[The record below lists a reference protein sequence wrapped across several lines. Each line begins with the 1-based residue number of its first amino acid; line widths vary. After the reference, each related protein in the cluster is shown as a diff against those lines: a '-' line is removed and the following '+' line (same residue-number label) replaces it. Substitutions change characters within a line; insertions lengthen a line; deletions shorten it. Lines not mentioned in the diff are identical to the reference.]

1 MTTNP
6 RQSDTVCRSCGH
18 LNPSGSSFCRV
29 CGSALEV
36 SSPAVEPTGRQECEP
51 RPPAAP
57 ARHQLFPVE
66 NRAQPSSPPAIVV
79 VLVAIALAAAGV
91 AAVLLVHGSSAA
103 HPRTGMGRA
112 TATTVTQTEPAA
124 SSEDAAEEEPTPVA
138 GSQDPARTAPSD
150 KGGWPGGFT
159 VALASDTTRADA
171 VSASARAR
179 AAGIPSVGIV
189 QSSRYRSLTPGY
201 WFVFSGVY
209 RSAAVARTHV
219 GPAVRAG
226 FSDAY
231 VRRMTK

>member
-6 RQSDTVCRSCGH
+6 RQPDTVCMSCGH

-29 CGSALEV
+29 CGSAVEV

-51 RPPAAP
+51 RPPTAP
-57 ARHQLFPVE
+57 ARHQQSPVD
-66 NRAQPSSPPAIVV
+66 NRLQPGSPHAILAVF
-79 VLVAIALAAAGV
+79 VAIALAGAGV
-91 AAVLLVHGSSAA
+91 AAVLLVRGSSTA
-103 HPRTGMGRA
+103 HPRTAADRVI
-112 TATTVTQTEPAA
+112 ATTITRTEPAA
-124 SSEDAAEEEPTPVA
+124 SSEGTAEEEPATVE
-138 GSQDPARTAPSD
+138 GSQDAPRPAPVVR
-150 KGGWPGGFT
+150 GGSPEGFT
-159 VALASDTTRADA
+159 VALASDTAHADA
-171 VSASARAR
+171 VAASARAR

-209 RSAAVARTHV
+209 TSAAVARTHV
-219 GPAVRAG
+219 GQAIRAG

>member
-6 RQSDTVCRSCGH
+6 RQPDTVCVSCGH
-18 LNPSGSSFCRV
+18 RNPSGSSFCRV

-36 SSPAVEPTGRQECEP
+36 SSPAVEPTGRQQCEP
-51 RPPAAP
+51 RPPAAT

-66 NRAQPSSPPAIVV
+66 NHTQPDSPHAIVV
-79 VLVAIALAAAGV
+79 VLVAIALAGAGV
-91 AAVLLVHGSSAA
+91 AAVLLVRGNSTA
-103 HPRTGMGRA
+103 HPRTARDRVI
-112 TATTVTQTEPAA
+112 ATTVTRTEPAA
-124 SSEDAAEEEPTPVA
+124 SSEGTAEEDPATVEGSPDAARPAPVV
-138 GSQDPARTAPSD
+138 
-150 KGGWPGGFT
+150 KGGSPQGFT
-159 VALASDTTRADA
+159 VALASDTAHADA
-171 VSASARAR
+171 VAASARAR

-209 RSAAVARTHV
+209 TSAAVARTHV
-219 GPAVRAG
+219 GQAVRAG